1 MERRKFIKAGV
12 IGAAAVP
19 MPMATPAIAQGVKH
33 WKMVTAWPKNLP
45 GPGVAAQMLA
55 DRITT
60 LSGGRIKVKLF
71 AAGEL
76 VPGRGVC

>member
-19 MPMATPAIAQGVKH
+19 LATPAIAQGVMQ

-45 GPGVAAQMLA
+45 GPGVAAQILTKGP
-55 DRITT
+55 RV
-60 LSGGRIKVKLF
+60 LGRRR
-71 AAGEL
+71 AGH
-76 VPGRGVC
+76 RRW